1 MAEGLQIGEL
11 PQKENLTGNE
21 LIPFQQGSSNGS
33 MSTATLKKYIGTGGG
48 TGGSTDYMN
57 YITEYN
63 VSVQHPTSG
72 IDGSNKYSLE
82 GAIVQVPQELRN
94 IGLKVSFINSAG
106 KVETWEFQGGTFT
119 NIGSWVQ
126 GGVRKVSELE
136 ESSNSTKDLA
146 YSIQRSLQ
154 DIEFKDD
161 EEFVICDSLGN
172 VIFTANKNG
181 IKSIN
186 MAKNI
191 EEIVQKEESEL
202 VITDSVGHVIA
213 RISKD
218 GIDSPNIRQL
228 NPNQTWMSGKNIF
241 VLGDSLSSAGIWMK
255 KLAEITGAVFDQDIN
270 SGTSQLN
277 IGKPISYGGTQSY
290 GYNSNNSNGTQRAKN
305 LVEIS
310 KRIPVDV
317 LFIQNVNDGNSIG
330 SCFTED
336 EYVYKVQHERAFS
349 EAPNFPKEC
358 VMNDMSFITRDKAI
372 EDFKSNVLARI
383 GGTSRSH
390 GMMYMYKY
398 SANSAIL
405 KITGKA
411 AINGTINIIVNSKTY
426 GCTVTTDMELS
437 EICDKVIEWD
447 FTEYSDTKG
456 KDNTVTF
463 VDLKNNNPQVEFD
476 ANGTGVTAT
485 VEHSTSSGN
494 DFLVY
499 SEYNYTDEI
508 FANGKNW
515 KEWYELGTMYSKY
528 KGLLEYL
535 QQNLPDTKIFFV
547 LSPNIAANF
556 DSLPSD
562 KTYPDGSMNINKL
575 DAKVQ
580 RALREVQADCAKLY
594 GIPVLNVAEEWGI
607 SYLNAYP
614 KYYSNNNVHPNDAGY
629 ERWGETMAR
638 LLCGK

>member
-1 MAEGLQIGEL
+1 
-11 PQKENLTGNE
+11 
-21 LIPFQQGSSNGS
+21 
-33 MSTATLKKYIGTGGG
+33 
-48 TGGSTDYMN
+48 
-57 YITEYN
+57 
-63 VSVQHPTSG
+63 
-72 IDGSNKYSLE
+72 
-82 GAIVQVPQELRN
+82 
-94 IGLKVSFINSAG
+94 
-106 KVETWEFQGGTFT
+106 
-119 NIGSWVQ
+119 
-126 GGVRKVSELE
+126 
-136 ESSNSTKDLA
+136 
-146 YSIQRSLQ
+146 
-154 DIEFKDD
+154 
-161 EEFVICDSLGN
+161 
-172 VIFTANKNG
+172 
-181 IKSIN
+181 
-186 MAKNI
+186 
-191 EEIVQKEESEL
+191 
-202 VITDSVGHVIA
+202 
-213 RISKD
+213 
-218 GIDSPNIRQL
+218 
-228 NPNQTWMSGKNIF
+228 
-241 VLGDSLSSAGIWMK
+241 
-255 KLAEITGAVFDQDIN
+255 
-270 SGTSQLN
+270 
-277 IGKPISYGGTQSY
+277 
-290 GYNSNNSNGTQRAKN
+290 
-305 LVEIS
+305 
-310 KRIPVDV
+310 
-317 LFIQNVNDGNSIG
+317 
-330 SCFTED
+330 
-336 EYVYKVQHERAFS
+336 
-349 EAPNFPKEC
+349 
-358 VMNDMSFITRDKAI
+358 MNDMPFITRDKAI

-383 GGTSRSH
+383 GDTPRSH

-411 AINGTINIIVNSKTY
+411 AINGTINIIVNGKTY

-562 KTYPDGSMNINKL
+562 KIYPDGSMNINKL